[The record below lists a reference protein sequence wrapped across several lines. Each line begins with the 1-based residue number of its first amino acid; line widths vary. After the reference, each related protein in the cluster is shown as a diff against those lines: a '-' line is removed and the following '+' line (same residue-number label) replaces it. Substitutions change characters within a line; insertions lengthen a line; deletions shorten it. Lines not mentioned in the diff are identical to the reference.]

1 MSRPRGE
8 VGRSGGGVSRPTP
21 GARFGGS
28 GWGVSRPKPGGC
40 PGPGR
45 GGGGGVQ
52 AQARGCLS
60 VCVSALRQTPP
71 LADGYCC
78 VQYASYWNRFLFW
91 MFVVTSSSSAGSIN
105 NNTGVNT
112 GSAGDGDTQQYWE
125 RLKILRARCGL
136 ENTGEKTDGT
146 SEPNR
151 TVAALQQQGVRLTDS
166 SSSLSSNSSGGLV
179 RFHSRLPL

>member
-1 MSRPRGE
+1 MAKNTGKVREFCQSGKVGTLLIKRSSAFAERVQSR
-8 VGRSGGGVSRPTP
+8 
-21 GARFGGS
+21 
-28 GWGVSRPKPGGC
+28 
-40 PGPGR
+40 
-45 GGGGGVQ
+45 
-52 AQARGCLS
+52 CLS
-60 VCVSALRQTPP
+60 TTKFFNVFDL
-71 LADGYCC
+71 
-78 VQYASYWNRFLFW
+78 
-91 MFVVTSSSSAGSIN
+91 FVVTSSSSAGSIN
-105 NNTGVNT
+105 NNSGVNT

>member
-1 MSRPRGE
+1 MSVRK
-8 VGRSGGGVSRPTP
+8 SGNPVDPPAFAETVQSR
-21 GARFGGS
+21 
-28 GWGVSRPKPGGC
+28 
-40 PGPGR
+40 
-45 GGGGGVQ
+45 
-52 AQARGCLS
+52 CLS
-60 VCVSALRQTPP
+60 TTNFSNVFDL
-71 LADGYCC
+71 
-78 VQYASYWNRFLFW
+78 
-91 MFVVTSSSSAGSIN
+91 FVVTSSSSAGSIN
-105 NNTGVNT
+105 NNSAVNT

>member
-1 MSRPRGE
+1 MNTIKFDRVILHQPWRKLVHFSFNNE
-8 VGRSGGGVSRPTP
+8 AVTKAHVSNV
-21 GARFGGS
+21 FG
-28 GWGVSRPKPGGC
+28 
-40 PGPGR
+40 
-45 GGGGGVQ
+45 
-52 AQARGCLS
+52 L
-60 VCVSALRQTPP
+60 
-71 LADGYCC
+71 
-78 VQYASYWNRFLFW
+78 
-91 MFVVTSSSSAGSIN
+91 FVVTSSSSSGSIN

-112 GSAGDGDTQQYWE
+112 GSAGDRDTQQYWE

-179 RFHSRLPL
+179 RFHFRPRLPFQSV